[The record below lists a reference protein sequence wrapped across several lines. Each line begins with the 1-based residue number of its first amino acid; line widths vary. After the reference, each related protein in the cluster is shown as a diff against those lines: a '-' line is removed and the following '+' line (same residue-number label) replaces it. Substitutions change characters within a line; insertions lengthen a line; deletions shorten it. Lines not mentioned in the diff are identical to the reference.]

1 MFAKGLT
8 TGAFAVLLAGSQ
20 LASAHME
27 ITWPPVYRSKHN
39 PKTPPADIDYNM
51 VAPLDPSGANYPC
64 KGYHTGAEA
73 KESTATFAPGGDYN
87 FTVAGGASHGGGSCQ
102 VSLSYDGG
110 NTFKVIQ
117 SIIGGCPAGPGSFP
131 FKIPADAPEGNAIWA
146 WTWNNKIGNREL
158 YMNCATV
165 TIGGGG
171 AKRDVEARQSTSFD
185 SRPDIL
191 VANVGNGCSV
201 PEGIDVEYPNPGPD
215 VINNGGAIGAPV
227 GCAAGPGAGA
237 GTGTGSGNQGGD
249 APSSTVQATA
259 APTAAPSPTDKLPGY
274 VQTSL
279 SSTPVRLTAIT
290 PLPNSA
296 SISASPSLPS
306 SSGVFITVG
315 SDSSSSAAAA
325 APTTLVVSTKTPDAV
340 VPQPTTDVPKPVPTG
355 GAGTDAGSG
364 SGSGSANA
372 HGTPCTDEGAW
383 NCINGTSFQR
393 CASGSWSAVQP
404 VAAGTVCKINGN
416 KVLSIEAAS
425 SKLRRRFR
433 NSAKLRL

>member
-8 TGAFAVLLAGSQ
+8 TGALAVLLAGGQ

-27 ITWPPVYRSKHN
+27 ISWPPVYRSKHN
-39 PKTPPADIDYNM
+39 TKTPSGKIDSDM

-64 KGYHTGAEA
+64 KGYHTDAEA

-87 FTVAGGASHGGGSCQ
+87 FTVAGGADHGGGSCQ

-110 NTFKVIQ
+110 KTFKVIQ
-117 SIIGGCPAGPGSFP
+117 SIIGGCPQSSSYP
-131 FKIPADAPEGNAIWA
+131 FKIPADAPEGDAIWA

-171 AKRDVEARQSTSFD
+171 AKRAVEARQGASFD
-185 SRPDIL
+185 SRPDVFL
-191 VANVGNGCSV
+191 ANIGNGCSV
-201 PEGIDVEYPNPGPD
+201 PPGIDVEYPNPGPD
-215 VINNGGAIGAPV
+215 VVNNGGSLGAPV

-237 GTGTGSGNQGGD
+237 GTGSGNDSGNQGGD
-249 APSSTVQATA
+249 APSSTVQATVE
-259 APTAAPSPTDKLPGY
+259 PTAAPTPTNKLPGY

-279 SSTPVRLTAIT
+279 FRPPVRLTPIT
-290 PLPNSA
+290 PTPNSA

-306 SSGVFITVG
+306 SSGVFMTVG
-315 SDSSSSAAAA
+315 DDSSSSAPPA

-340 VPQPTTDVPKPVPTG
+340 VPKPTTDAPKPIPTG
-355 GAGTDAGSG
+355 GAGSGSD

-372 HGTPCTDEGAW
+372 QGTPCTDEGAW
-383 NCINGTSFQR
+383 NCIDGTAFQR
-393 CASGSWSAVQP
+393 CASGTWSSVQA
-404 VAAGTVCKINGN
+404 VAAGTVCKVNGN

-425 SKLRRRFR
+425 AKLRRRFR

>member
-8 TGAFAVLLAGSQ
+8 TGALAVLLAGSQ

-39 PKTPPADIDYNM
+39 PKTPSGKVDYDM
-51 VAPLDPSGANYPC
+51 VAPLDPSGSNYPC
-64 KGYHTGAEA
+64 KGYHTDSEVV
-73 KESTATFAPGGDYN
+73 KESTATFAPGGEYN
-87 FTVAGGASHGGGSCQ
+87 FTVAGGATHGGGSCQ

-110 NTFKVIQ
+110 ATFKVVQ
-117 SIIGGCPAGPGSFP
+117 SIIGGCPESAGSYP
-131 FKIPADAPEGNAIWA
+131 FKIPADAPEGDAIWA

-171 AKRDVEARQSTSFD
+171 AKRDVEARQSTSFA
-185 SRPDIL
+185 SRPDVF

-201 PEGIDVEYPNPGPD
+201 PEGVDVEYPNPGPD
-215 VINNGGAIGAPV
+215 VINNGGALGAPV
-227 GCAAGPGAGA
+227 GCAGGSGAGA
-237 GTGTGSGNQGGD
+237 GTGSGSGNDSGNQGGD

-259 APTAAPSPTDKLPGY
+259 EPTPAPSPTNKLPG
-274 VQTSL
+274 
-279 SSTPVRLTAIT
+279 
-290 PLPNSA
+290 
-296 SISASPSLPS
+296 
-306 SSGVFITVG
+306 GVFITVG
-315 SDSSSSAAAA
+315 DDSSSSAPAA
-325 APTTLVVSTKTPDAV
+325 APTTLVVSTKTPEAV
-340 VPQPTTDVPKPVPTG
+340 VPQPTTDAPKPVPTG
-355 GAGTDAGSG
+355 GAGSD

-383 NCINGTSFQR
+383 NCIGGTSFQR
-393 CASGSWSAVQP
+393 CASGTWSAVQA
-404 VAAGTVCKINGN
+404 VAPGTVCKVNGN